1 MAKQSLKS
9 KPKQGQPLHQYIAL
23 GGNPKDYQGSKGVN
37 SETVNEIKKKK

>member
-23 GGNPKDYQGSKGVN
+23 GGNPKNYKGALENAVVN
-37 SETVNEIKKKK
+37 KKKK